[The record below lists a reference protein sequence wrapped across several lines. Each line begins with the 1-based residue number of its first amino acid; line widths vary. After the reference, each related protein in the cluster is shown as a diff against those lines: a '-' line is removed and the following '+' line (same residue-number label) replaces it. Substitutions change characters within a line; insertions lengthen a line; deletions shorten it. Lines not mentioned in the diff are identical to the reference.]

1 MNFRSYYFYS
11 LFFTCILF
19 SQNEYKFDTF
29 SKISNTN
36 SSRENESTYLINSS
50 DDSYFMEIYSHSD
63 STFSRIYDSGNLVS
77 HYFYLDKSDSLKLNF
92 IKTFKFKKY
101 DKFKKKEKIYKFLDL
116 KEENGLKSGIFKVSN
131 SRGRKLAKFEIK
143 FKKTKKNYFSLFSFF
158 VLESRYSNLI
168 YPPHNLLVL
177 EAKGK
182 NESGNYIYYR
192 LMSIHDINLIVK
204 IKN

>member
-101 DKFKKKEKIYKFLDL
+101 DKFKKKETENDHLLDAFSNYMLSREKITECEDTECDMIFITEHESYRRSYLYYLDKYRRL
-116 KEENGLKSGIFKVSN
+116 
-131 SRGRKLAKFEIK
+131 
-143 FKKTKKNYFSLFSFF
+143 
-158 VLESRYSNLI
+158 
-168 YPPHNLLVL
+168 
-177 EAKGK
+177 K
-182 NESGNYIYYR
+182 NEFFSKVQGQLTLLNGI
-192 LMSIHDINLIVK
+192 S
-204 IKN
+204 